1 MTEVA
6 TNIAGELIAA
16 GMSGAEARR
25 KADWFGEIDRV
36 LDAEG
41 IGLDGARRYWVPGRL
56 EFLGKH
62 TDYAGGRSLLC
73 AIERGICL
81 TAVPRRDCRFRIR
94 DIRSGDVVR
103 SAVDESVRPEGE
115 TWGRYAVTVAR
126 RMARNFDGPLVGA
139 ELAFA
144 SDLPPAAGMSSSSAL
159 VTAAFIAL
167 AEANGLAE
175 RAEFRSVVPSREAL
189 AAYLGAVENGAA
201 FGPLAGDA
209 GVGTSGGCQ
218 DHAAILLGRPGAL
231 VQYAFLPLRFEQVV
245 AMPDG
250 QRLLI
255 ATSGIAAEKAGA
267 ALARY
272 NAAAARA
279 AAVLAVWN
287 RDTGR
292 RDPSLAAAVGSGAG
306 AAHHLRG
313 LLRLAADEETT
324 ALADRFEQFQT
335 ESEMIIPAAA
345 EALAD
350 ENFASLGALVD
361 LSQECAE
368 RLLGNQIPETTA
380 LARSARELGATAASA
395 FGAGFGGSVW
405 ALVPEGR
412 AERFQADWARS
423 YRRSFPE
430 AAARSEFFVTR
441 AGPAATRVG
450 SGA

>member
-1 MTEVA
+1 MTDAA
-6 TNIAGELIAA
+6 TELMSA
-16 GMSGAEARR
+16 GMSGTEARR
-25 KADWFGEIDRV
+25 KADWFSEIDRV
-36 LDAEG
+36 LERDG
-41 IGLDGARRYWVPGRL
+41 LPLDGARRYWVPGRL

-81 TAVPRRDCRFRIR
+81 TALPRRDSRFRIR
-94 DIRSGDVVR
+94 DIRSGEVVR
-103 SAVDESVRPEGE
+103 SALDESVRSEAGS
-115 TWGRYAVTVAR
+115 WGHYAVTVAR
-126 RMARNFDGPLVGA
+126 RMARNFAGPLTGA
-139 ELAFA
+139 EIAFA
-144 SDLPPAAGMSSSSAL
+144 SDLPAAAGMSSSSAL
-159 VTAAFIAL
+159 VTAVFIAL
-167 AEANGLAE
+167 AEVNGLAD
-175 RAEFRSVVPSREAL
+175 RAEFRAVVPSREML
-189 AAYLGAVENGAA
+189 AAYLGAVENGSA

-209 GVGTSGGCQ
+209 GVGTAGGCQ

-231 VQYAFLPLRFEQVV
+231 VQYAFLPLRFEQAV

-255 ATSGIAAEKAGA
+255 ATSGIAAEKTGA
-267 ALARY
+267 ALERY
-272 NAAAARA
+272 NAAAATA

-287 RDTGR
+287 RDMR
-292 RDPSLAAAVGSGAG
+292 REDQSLAEAVSSEPG

-313 LLRLAADEETT
+313 LLRLAADDGGT

-335 ESEMIIPAAA
+335 ESALIVPAAA

-368 RLLGNQIPETTA
+368 RLLGNQIAETAA

-405 ALVPEGR
+405 AMVPEAR
-412 AERFQADWARS
+412 ADRFQADWARA
-423 YRRSFPE
+423 YRRAFPD
-430 AAARSEFFVTR
+430 AVSRSEFFATR
-441 AGPAATRVG
+441 AGPAAMRIN
-450 SGA
+450 GAA

>member
-1 MTEVA
+1 MTDA
-6 TNIAGELIAA
+6 ARELMAA
-16 GMSGAEARR
+16 GMSGVEARR
-25 KADWFGEIDRV
+25 KADWFDELDRV
-36 LDAEG
+36 LEADG
-41 IGLDGARRYWVPGRL
+41 IALDGARRYWVPGRL

-62 TDYAGGRSLLC
+62 TDYAGGRSLLS

-94 DIRSGDVVR
+94 DIRSGEVVR
-103 SAVDESVRPEGE
+103 SAVDESVRSAPGS
-115 TWGRYAVTVAR
+115 WGHYAVTVAR
-126 RMARNFDGPLVGA
+126 RMARNFAGPLAGA

-159 VTAAFIAL
+159 VTAIFIAL
-167 AEANGLAE
+167 AEVNGLAE
-175 RAEFRSVVPSREAL
+175 RAEFRDVVRSRDAL
-189 AAYLGAVENGAA
+189 AAYLGAVENGSA
-201 FGPLAGDA
+201 FGSFAGDA
-209 GVGTSGGCQ
+209 GVGTAGGCQ
-218 DHAAILLGRPGAL
+218 DHAAILLSRPGAL
-231 VQYAFLPLRFEQVV
+231 VQYAFLPLRFEQAV

-255 ATSGIAAEKAGA
+255 ATSGVAAEKTGA

-272 NAAAARA
+272 NQAAAKA

-292 RDPSLAAAVGSGAG
+292 DDRSLADAVGSGAG

-313 LLRLAADEETT
+313 LLRLAADEDGT

-335 ESEMIIPAAA
+335 ETAMIVPAAA

-350 ENFASLGALVD
+350 DNLASLGALVD

-368 RLLGNQIPETTA
+368 RLLGNQIPETSA
-380 LARSARELGATAASA
+380 LARSARQLGATAASA

-412 AERFQADWARS
+412 AEAFHADWARA
-423 YRRSFPE
+423 YRRSFPD
-430 AAARSEFFVTR
+430 AAARAEFFVTR

-450 SGA
+450 AA

>member
-1 MTEVA
+1 MTGA
-6 TNIAGELIAA
+6 AGELMAA
-16 GMSGAEARR
+16 GMSGAEARL
-25 KADWFGEIDRV
+25 KADWFGETDRA
-36 LDAEG
+36 LEG
-41 IGLDGARRYWVPGRL
+41 EGFALDGARRYWVPGRL

-73 AIERGICL
+73 AVERGICL

-94 DIRSGDVVR
+94 DIRSGEVIR
-103 SAVDESVRPEGE
+103 SALDESAGSQPGS
-115 TWGRYAVTVAR
+115 WGHYAVTVAR
-126 RMARNFDGPLVGA
+126 RMARNFSGPLVGA

-159 VTAAFIAL
+159 VTAAFMAL
-167 AEANGLAE
+167 AEVNDLADRPEFQSAIPSRLALAE
-175 RAEFRSVVPSREAL
+175 
-189 AAYLGAVENGAA
+189 YLGAVENGSA

-209 GVGTSGGCQ
+209 GVGTAGGCQ

-231 VQYAFLPLRFEQVV
+231 VQYAFLPLRFEQAV

-250 QRLLI
+250 HRLLV
-255 ATSGIAAEKAGA
+255 ATSGIAAEKTGA

-272 NAAAARA
+272 NQAAAKV

-292 RDPSLAAAVGSGAG
+292 HDRSLAVAVASASGA
-306 AAHHLRG
+306 ADHLRR
-313 LLRLAADEETT
+313 LLRVAADGDET
-324 ALADRFEQFQT
+324 ALVDRFEQFQT
-335 ESEMIIPAAA
+335 ESEMIVPTAAQ
-345 EALAD
+345 ALAE

-368 RLLGNQIPETTA
+368 QLLGNQIAETSA

-405 ALVPEGR
+405 ALVDEGR
-412 AERFQADWARS
+412 AERFQAEWARA
-423 YRRSFPE
+423 YRRAFPD
-430 AAARSEFFVTR
+430 AAARAEFFITR
-441 AGPAATRVG
+441 AGPAAMRL
-450 SGA
+450 GAAE